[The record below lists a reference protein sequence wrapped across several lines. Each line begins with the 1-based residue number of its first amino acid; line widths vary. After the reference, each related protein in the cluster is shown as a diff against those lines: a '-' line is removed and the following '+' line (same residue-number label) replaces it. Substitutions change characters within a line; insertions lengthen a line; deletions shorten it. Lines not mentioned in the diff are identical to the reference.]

1 MTAHVEHQ
9 PNGDVLLSRRFPQA
23 QPGCPTVR
31 LRFTA
36 KEWEAFEAGVRAGEF
51 DVDEDGAK

>member
-9 PNGDVLLSRRFPQA
+9 PNGDVLLSRKFPPA

-31 LRFTA
+31 LRLTA
-36 KEWEAFEAGVRAGEF
+36 REWDEFAAQVRAGEF
-51 DVDEDGAK
+51 DRDEDGAK